1 MTCLPTYNLAYW
13 KKLKREPNIFRF
25 FRDALVVAFTNCATS
40 MFAGIVIFAIMGF
53 KAHTVHSKC
62 LDNRNQTLAEI
73 FGQEGVPPDVLS
85 ELVTAD
91 ATKGASNVVVDSG
104 QSGNL
109 TLSRSGLFLDGNS

>member
-1 MTCLPTYNLAYW
+1 
-13 KKLKREPNIFRF
+13 
-25 FRDALVVAFTNCATS
+25 

-62 LDNRNQTLAEI
+62 LDNRNQTLVEI

-104 QSGNL
+104 QSGNV